1 MRPHPLTGQ
10 LESTDP
16 GGAGL
21 DLALDRGLTS
31 ALRQKAQQPTWGKF
45 SLT

>member
-21 DLALDRGLTS
+21 DLALRPSGRKLS
-31 ALRQKAQQPTWGKF
+31 NPPGA
-45 SLT
+45 SSH